1 MRTIVITG
9 STRGIGYGLAHAFL
23 SRGCQVTISGRT
35 EAAVAEAVDRLA
47 AEFGVEPLFGH
58 PCDVTIYEQVQALW
72 DASRNHWGQIDI
84 WINNAGIAHAQ
95 TRLWDQSPAEM
106 AAVVQTNIVG
116 SLYGARVALQGMLAQ
131 GSGSVYNLEGL
142 GSDGRRVEGLTVYGT
157 TKHALTYLTDALVEE
172 TKGSP
177 VLVGALRPGMVVTGM
192 LTQQYQDRPEDWERA
207 KRVFNILADQVE
219 TVTPWLADHI
229 LANEKTGVRF
239 RWLGGA
245 KSMARF
251 LMAPFR
257 KRDLFGE
264 GTG

>member
-1 MRTIVITG
+1 MTPEV
-9 STRGIGYGLAHAFL
+9 L
-23 SRGCQVTISGRT
+23 
-35 EAAVAEAVDRLA
+35 
-47 AEFGVEPLFGH
+47 
-58 PCDVTIYEQVQALW
+58 
-72 DASRNHWGQIDI
+72 
-84 WINNAGIAHAQ
+84 
-95 TRLWDQSPAEM
+95 
-106 AAVVQTNIVG
+106 
-116 SLYGARVALQGMLAQ
+116 
-131 GSGSVYNLEGL
+131 
-142 GSDGRRVEGLTVYGT
+142 RVEGLTVYGT